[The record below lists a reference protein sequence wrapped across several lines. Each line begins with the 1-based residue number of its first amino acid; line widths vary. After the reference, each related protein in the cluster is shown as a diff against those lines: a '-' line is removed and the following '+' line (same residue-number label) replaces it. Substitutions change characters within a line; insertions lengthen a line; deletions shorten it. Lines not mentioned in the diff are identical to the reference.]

1 MNRILRRRCIIR
13 EYDFNK
19 ILKKDPDRIL
29 YDTYEFEPF
38 TKLKLEQETMWHTL
52 KGTTVSNWLIENP
65 PRSNLRRL
73 QDSLYDKRYLDWD
86 CWFTADGYILIQ
98 ARKNAPQTKLGWAT
112 MTKTWENVNASLPA
126 SC

>member
-38 TKLKLEQETMWHTL
+38 TKLRLEQQSMWHTL
-52 KGTTVSNWLIENP
+52 KGVNVRDWIIENP

-98 ARKNAPQTKLGWAT
+98 ARKNAPQTKLGWAI
-112 MTKTWENVNASLPA
+112 MTKDFTNERVSTL
-126 SC
+126 C

>member
-38 TKLKLEQETMWHTL
+38 TKLKLEQEAMWHTL
-52 KGTTVSNWLIENP
+52 KDTLVNNWLIENP

-73 QDSLYDKRYLDWD
+73 QDSLYNKRYLEWET
-86 CWFTADGYILIQ
+86 WFTADGFILIQ
-98 ARKNAPQTKLGWAT
+98 GKKNGPQSKLGWAT
-112 MTKTWENVNASLPA
+112 MTKNFINEHISA

>member
-19 ILKKDPDRIL
+19 ILKKDPDHIL

-38 TKLKLEQETMWHTL
+38 TKLRLEQEVMWNTL
-52 KGTTVSNWLIENP
+52 KDVAVNNWLIENP

-73 QDSLYDKRYLDWD
+73 QDSLYDKRYLNWD

-112 MTKTWENVNASLPA
+112 MTKTWENINGISA